1 MVNSGAA
8 LRIAVKLPQNK
19 TLLKSGGAVVRKLV
33 LALTSMAV
41 LALPAAASLPD
52 PTAPI
57 TVAAV
62 PRADDGAGYVWTV
75 FCRSGLTYSYIP
87 ASQFP
92 LSPRFEE
99 VAKPQTGDV
108 AWWPEYVAIYVAQ
121 NASVITAGGYA
132 QVASLGGSGPRF
144 FRMRVMPG
152 EKPGSNAAPGVCERN
167 LL

>member
-8 LRIAVKLPQNK
+8 LRIGVKVTQNK
-19 TLLKSGGAVVRKLV
+19 TQKDDRGAMVRKV
-33 LALTSMAV
+33 ILAVMA
-41 LALPAAASLPD
+41 LAMFALPVSASLPN
-52 PTAPI
+52 PSAPI
-57 TVAAV
+57 KVTAT
-62 PRADDGAGYVWTV
+62 PRSDDGAEYVWTV

-99 VAKPQTGDV
+99 VAKPQTGDI

-121 NASVITAGGYA
+121 NSSVITRGGYS
-132 QVASLGGSGPRF
+132 QVASLGGGGPRF
-144 FRMRVMPG
+144 FRMRVSPG
-152 EKPGSNAAPGVCERN
+152 EAPSNNAPGACERN

>member
-8 LRIAVKLPQNK
+8 LRNEFKLPQNK
-19 TLLKSGGAVVRKLV
+19 KLGRGLMV
-33 LALTSMAV
+33 GKVISALVSLAM
-41 LALPAAASLPD
+41 LALPATASLPE

-57 TVAAV
+57 ARAVV

-108 AWWPEYVAIYVAQ
+108 AWWPQYVAIYVAQ
-121 NASVITAGGYA
+121 NASVITAGGYT

-144 FRMRVMPG
+144 FRMRVMQG
-152 EKPGSNAAPGVCERN
+152 EIPGSTNAPGACERN

>member
-1 MVNSGAA
+1 M
-8 LRIAVKLPQNK
+8 
-19 TLLKSGGAVVRKLV
+19 VRKVV
-33 LALTSMAV
+33 LGLMS
-41 LALPAAASLPD
+41 LAMVVVPAAASLPN
-52 PTAPI
+52 PSAPI
-57 TVAAV
+57 KIAST
-62 PRADDGAGYVWTV
+62 PRTDDGAEYVWTV

-99 VAKPQTGDV
+99 VDKPQTGDI

-121 NASVITAGGYA
+121 NSSVITRGGYS

-152 EKPGSNAAPGVCERN
+152 EKPGNNNAPGACERN